1 MDVLNKVMSLQSL
14 NGVLKFINQTVLVTP
29 KRDLK

>member
-1 MDVLNKVMSLQSL
+1 MDVINNVMPLQSL
-14 NGVLKFINQTVLVTP
+14 NGVLKFINQTGLVTP